1 VHKGDRSGPVIAT
14 ATQFIGK
21 DGSSE
26 VKLIG
31 EAQSSI
37 ELKHVHGVF
46 PFFHGNTFFQIG
58 EKKVHWKG
66 HSALVE
72 DHTHVCLA
80 VYKAKFLETKD
91 RKLGTLLIT
100 ARGIPYLDVIVVS
113 ALVEQERSDEAEAQ
127 VSSFV
132 TAANCSEIEVDKG
145 SRRAGIYY
153 DVN

>member
-1 VHKGDRSGPVIAT
+1 MHKGDRSGPVIAT

-21 DGSSE
+21 DGSTV

-31 EAQSSI
+31 EPQSLI

-58 EKKVHWKG
+58 ETKVHWKG

-72 DHTHVCLA
+72 DHTNICLA
-80 VYKAKFLETKD
+80 VYKAKFLETNN

-100 ARGIPYLDVIVVS
+100 THGTPSLDIIVVS
-113 ALVEQERSDEAEAQ
+113 ALVEQERTDEAEAQ

-132 TAANCSEIEVDKG
+132 TI
-145 SRRAGIYY
+145 R
-153 DVN
+153 